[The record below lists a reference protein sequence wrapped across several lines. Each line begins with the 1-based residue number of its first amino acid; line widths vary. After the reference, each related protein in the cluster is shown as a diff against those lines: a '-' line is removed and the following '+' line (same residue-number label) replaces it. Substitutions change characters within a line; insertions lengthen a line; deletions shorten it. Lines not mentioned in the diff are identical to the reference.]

1 MLIRRWY
8 IAEMVLED
16 KATMSEAIQQ
26 QVERIVHSEQF
37 RSSEV
42 LRRLLTF
49 LSEKSIAGEA
59 DNLKEYV
66 VAIDGLGKSSTYDP
80 QHNSAVRIQMGRL
93 RQRLAEYYR
102 TEGKH
107 DPMIVDLP
115 KGRFRLT
122 FEQRSSIAN
131 SAEDTSLAQPATAS
145 STPLHAASAAPK
157 PLFFRLGLGVL
168 VVALLLGLGYL
179 LGRTSVQQ
187 QTSAS
192 RSSRDLQ
199 TLWGPFLGQ
208 KLPLILSIEDPLFA
222 EIRSNPGVYFRDRSM
237 NEWSDVVSSAA
248 LNKLTGALKQSE
260 MRPSRYYT
268 AFGEAEA
275 SFLLGGLLKT
285 PEHSLSIVRTS
296 QLSWQQLADNNVIF
310 VGVQNLFFNQLR
322 NMPITP
328 QLVPELTGVRDE
340 HPAKSQPSF
349 YADEY
354 KTAPTE
360 QGTIYALVTHLP
372 GPNGKNDIESFTSNR
387 SAGYLGAV
395 QSFTDPQFAS
405 ILINKLKE
413 QTGGRIPRF
422 YQVLFQVRYRDGVP
436 METKFVLAREM
447 R

>member
-1 MLIRRWY
+1 ML
-8 IAEMVLED
+8 LED
-16 KATMSEAIQQ
+16 KSTMAEPIQQ
-26 QVERIVHSEQF
+26 QIERIIHSEQF

-49 LSEKSIAGEA
+49 LSEKAIAGEA

-102 TEGKH
+102 TEGKD

-122 FEQRSSIAN
+122 FQQRSTIPAMAEEVPASPAPSVPSIQLLD
-131 SAEDTSLAQPATAS
+131 SPPGRVTKPSL
-145 STPLHAASAAPK
+145 L
-157 PLFFRLGLGVL
+157 RLLAGLLIVS
-168 VVALLLGLGYL
+168 LLLGMGYL
-179 LGRTSVQQ
+179 VGRTTARS
-187 QTSAS
+187 QTVAN
-192 RSSRDLQ
+192 RNTQDLE
-199 TLWGPFLGQ
+199 TLWEPFLNH
-208 KLPLILSIEDPLFA
+208 KLPLIISIEDPLFA

-237 NEWSDVVSSAA
+237 NEWSDVVRSAA
-248 LNKLTGALKQSE
+248 LNKLTGALNQSE

-285 PEHSLSIVRTS
+285 PERALSIVRTS

-322 NMPITP
+322 NMPIAP
-328 QLVPELTGVRDE
+328 QLVPELNGVRDE
-340 HPAKSQPSF
+340 HPGKGDPSF

-354 KTAPTE
+354 TTAPSE

-395 QSFTDPQFAS
+395 QSFTDPQFARM
-405 ILINKLKE
+405 LMAKLKE
-413 QTGGRIPRF
+413 KTGGRTPRF
-422 YQVLFQVRYRDGVP
+422 YQALFQVRYRDGVP
-436 METKFVLAREM
+436 TETRLVLGREM
-447 R
+447 H

>member
-1 MLIRRWY
+1 MI
-8 IAEMVLED
+8 LEE
-16 KATMSEAIQQ
+16 KATVAEPIQQ
-26 QVERIVHSEQF
+26 QIERIVHSEQF

-49 LSEKSIAGEA
+49 LSEKAIAGEA

-102 TEGKH
+102 TEGKS
-107 DPMIVDLP
+107 DPIIVDLP

-122 FEQRSSIAN
+122 FEQRSNTSTSIPEGSPAPTLPAPSTQILD
-131 SAEDTSLAQPATAS
+131 SAAGRTPRPTSL
-145 STPLHAASAAPK
+145 
-157 PLFFRLGLGVL
+157 RLVSGFLA
-168 VVALLLGLGYL
+168 VVLLLGLGYL
-179 LGRTSVQQ
+179 LGRTMTRQQ
-187 QTSAS
+187 NIAD
-192 RSSRDLQ
+192 RGGPDLE
-199 TLWGPFLGQ
+199 TLWAPFLSHQ
-208 KLPLILSIEDPLFA
+208 LPLIVSIEDPLFA

-237 NEWSDVVSSAA
+237 NEWSDVVNSAA
-248 LNKLTGALKQSE
+248 VNKLTGALNQSE

-285 PEHSLSIVRTS
+285 PERALSLVRTS

-322 NMPITP
+322 NMPIAP
-328 QLVPELTGVRDE
+328 QLVPELNGVRDE
-340 HPAKSQPSF
+340 HPANGQPSF
-349 YADEY
+349 YADVY
-354 KTAPTE
+354 TTAPSE

-395 QSFTDPQFAS
+395 QSFTDPQFAH
-405 ILINKLKE
+405 LLATKLKE
-413 QTGGRIPRF
+413 QAGGGIPRY

-436 METKFVLAREM
+436 METKLILCREM

>member
-1 MLIRRWY
+1 MAGML
-8 IAEMVLED
+8 LED
-16 KATMSEAIQQ
+16 KSTMAEPIQQ
-26 QVERIVHSEQF
+26 QVQRIVQSEQF
-37 RSSEV
+37 RSSGV

-49 LSEKSIAGEA
+49 LSDKAIAGEA

-66 VAIDGLGKSSTYDP
+66 VAIEGLGKSSTYDP

-102 TEGKH
+102 TEGKT

-122 FEQRSSIAN
+122 FEERSNAPTFNQEGSPDSMPPPIPSVESFG
-131 SAEDTSLAQPATAS
+131 SAPSRQLNLSLLQLVA
-145 STPLHAASAAPK
+145 
-157 PLFFRLGLGVL
+157 GLVGV
-168 VVALLLGLGYL
+168 VLLLGFGYL
-179 LGRTSVQQ
+179 LGRSTTRPESV
-187 QTSAS
+187 AG
-192 RSSRDLQ
+192 RNRLDLE
-199 TLWGPFLGQ
+199 TLWAPFLSR

-248 LNKLTGALKQSE
+248 LNKLTGALNQSE
-260 MRPSRYYT
+260 MHPSRYYT

-285 PEHSLSIVRTS
+285 PESALSIVRTS

-322 NMPITP
+322 NMPIAP
-328 QLVPELTGVRDE
+328 QLVPELNGVLDE
-340 HPAKSQPSF
+340 HPDNGRPSF

-354 KTAPTE
+354 TTAPSE

-395 QSFTDPQFAS
+395 QSFTDPQFARVLA
-405 ILINKLKE
+405 IRLKE
-413 QTGGRIPRF
+413 ESGGKVPRF

-436 METKFVLAREM
+436 TETKFVLGREM
-447 R
+447 H

>member
-1 MLIRRWY
+1 ML
-8 IAEMVLED
+8 LED
-16 KATMSEAIQQ
+16 KAMMSESIQQ
-26 QVERIVHSEQF
+26 QIERIVHSEQF

-49 LSEKSIAGEA
+49 LSEKAIAGEA

-102 TEGKH
+102 SEGKN

-122 FEQRSSIAN
+122 FEQRSIAPTFN
-131 SAEDTSLAQPATAS
+131 GEVSSSLPLAPAINILD
-145 STPLHAASAAPK
+145 STPNTKTGLSSSRLAAGLLAA
-157 PLFFRLGLGVL
+157 
-168 VVALLLGLGYL
+168 ALLLGLGYL
-179 LGRTSVQQ
+179 LGQTTVRQQSV
-187 QTSAS
+187 AG
-192 RSSRDLQ
+192 RSSQDLE
-199 TLWGPFLGQ
+199 TLWAPFLSQ
-208 KLPLILSIEDPLFA
+208 KLPLIVSIEDPLFA
-222 EIRSNPGVYFRDRSM
+222 EIRSNPGVYVRDRSM
-237 NEWSDVVSSAA
+237 NEWSDVVGSAA
-248 LNKLTGALKQSE
+248 LNKLTGALNQSE
-260 MRPSRYYT
+260 MHPSRYYT

-285 PEHSLSIVRTS
+285 PERALSIVRTS

-328 QLVPELTGVRDE
+328 QLVPELKGVRDE
-340 HPAKSQPSF
+340 HPAAGKPGF

-354 KTAPTE
+354 TTAPTE

-395 QSFTDPQFAS
+395 QSFTDPQFSHTLAT
-405 ILINKLKE
+405 KLSE
-413 QTGGRIPRF
+413 DTGGKVPRF

-436 METKFVLAREM
+436 TETKFVLGREM
-447 R
+447 H

>member
-1 MLIRRWY
+1 ML
-8 IAEMVLED
+8 LED
-16 KATMSEAIQQ
+16 KSTMAEPIQRQ
-26 QVERIVHSEQF
+26 IERIVHSEQF

-49 LSEKSIAGEA
+49 LSEKAIAGEA

-102 TEGKH
+102 TEGKN
-107 DPMIVDLP
+107 DPMVVDLP

-122 FEQRSSIAN
+122 FEQRSNTPILQDNSPAAMPRLY
-131 SAEDTSLAQPATAS
+131 SAEFSDSSARRAPTLTLLQPLA
-145 STPLHAASAAPK
+145 
-157 PLFFRLGLGVL
+157 GLVA
-168 VVALLLGLGYL
+168 VVLLLGLGYL
-179 LGRTSVQQ
+179 AGRSTGRQENV
-187 QTSAS
+187 AGR
-192 RSSRDLQ
+192 RSQDLEA
-199 TLWGPFLGQ
+199 LWAPFLSR
-208 KLPLILSIEDPLFA
+208 KLPLIVSIEDPLFA
-222 EIRSNPGVYFRDRSM
+222 EIRSNPGVYVRDRSM
-237 NEWSDVVSSAA
+237 NEWPDVVSSTA
-248 LNKLTGALKQSE
+248 LNKLTLALNQTE
-260 MRPSRYYT
+260 MHPSRYYT

-285 PEHSLSIVRTS
+285 PESALSIVRTS

-322 NMPITP
+322 NMPIAP
-328 QLVPELTGVRDE
+328 QLVPELNGVRDE
-340 HPAKSQPSF
+340 HPGTGQPAF

-354 KTAPTE
+354 TTAPSE

-395 QSFTDPQFAS
+395 QSFTDPQFAHLLA
-405 ILINKLKE
+405 IKLKE
-413 QTGGRIPRF
+413 ETGGKVPRF
-422 YQVLFQVRYRDGVP
+422 YQVLFRVRYRDGVP
-436 METKFVLAREM
+436 TETKFVLGREM
-447 R
+447 H

>member
-1 MLIRRWY
+1 ML
-8 IAEMVLED
+8 LED
-16 KATMSEAIQQ
+16 KSTMAEPIREQIHE

-49 LSEKSIAGEA
+49 LSEKAIAGEA

-102 TEGKH
+102 TEGKN

-122 FEQRSSIAN
+122 FELRSSTNTTIVDREGSP
-131 SAEDTSLAQPATAS
+131 SAPPVPAVPIFDSATGRTSKPSLRRLVAGLLA
-145 STPLHAASAAPK
+145 
-157 PLFFRLGLGVL
+157 
-168 VVALLLGLGYL
+168 VVLLLGLGYL
-179 LGRTSVQQ
+179 LGRTTARQQSV
-187 QTSAS
+187 AN
-192 RSSRDLQ
+192 RSSQELA
-199 TLWGPFLGQ
+199 TLWGPFLDR

-248 LNKLTGALKQSE
+248 LNKLTGALNQSE

-285 PEHSLSIVRTS
+285 PERALSIVRTS

-322 NMPITP
+322 NMPIAP
-328 QLVPELTGVRDE
+328 QLVPELNGVRDE
-340 HPAKSQPSF
+340 HPGNGQPSF

-354 KTAPTE
+354 TTAPSE

-395 QSFTDPQFAS
+395 QSFTDPQFARM
-405 ILINKLKE
+405 LTATLKE
-413 QTGGRIPRF
+413 ETGGKVPRF
-422 YQVLFQVRYRDGVP
+422 YQILFRVRYRDGVP
-436 METKFVLAREM
+436 TETKLVLGREM
-447 R
+447 H

>member
-1 MLIRRWY
+1 ML
-8 IAEMVLED
+8 LED
-16 KATMSEAIQQ
+16 KSTMAEPIQQ
-26 QVERIVHSEQF
+26 QIERIVHSEQF

-49 LSEKSIAGEA
+49 LSEKAIAGEA

-102 TEGKH
+102 SEGKN

-122 FEQRSSIAN
+122 FEERSN
-131 SAEDTSLAQPATAS
+131 SPIFGQESSLPSVLPVSTAKLLDS
-145 STPLHAASAAPK
+145 PPHRPTKLSLMQLVAGIMAI
-157 PLFFRLGLGVL
+157 VL
-168 VVALLLGLGYL
+168 LVGLGYV
-179 LGRTSVQQ
+179 LGHSTARQQ
-187 QTSAS
+187 NAADHGQ
-192 RSSRDLQ
+192 DLE
-199 TLWGPFLGQ
+199 TLWAPFLSR

-222 EIRSNPGVYFRDRSM
+222 EIRSNPGVYVRDRSM
-237 NEWSDVVSSAA
+237 NEWTDVVSSAA
-248 LNKLTGALKQSE
+248 LNKLTGALNQSE
-260 MRPSRYYT
+260 MHPSRYYT

-285 PEHSLSIVRTS
+285 PESALSIVRTS

-322 NMPITP
+322 NMPIAP
-328 QLVPELTGVRDE
+328 QLVPELNGVRDE
-340 HPAKSQPSF
+340 HPGKGQPAF

-354 KTAPTE
+354 TTAPSE

-395 QSFTDPQFAS
+395 QSFTDPQFAHMLA
-405 ILINKLKE
+405 IKLKE
-413 QTGGRIPRF
+413 ETGGKVPRF
-422 YQVLFQVRYRDGVP
+422 YQVLFRVRYRDGVP
-436 METKFVLAREM
+436 TETKLVLGREM
-447 R
+447 H

>member
-1 MLIRRWY
+1 ML
-8 IAEMVLED
+8 LED
-16 KATMSEAIQQ
+16 KSTMAEPIQQ
-26 QVERIVHSEQF
+26 QIERIVHSEQF

-49 LSEKSIAGEA
+49 LSEKAIAGEA

-102 TEGKH
+102 TEGKN
-107 DPMIVDLP
+107 DPMVVDLP

-122 FEQRSSIAN
+122 FEQRSDIATFSHEGSRSPTPPVP
-131 SAEDTSLAQPATAS
+131 SAELLDPAPGRALKLFLVQLAG
-145 STPLHAASAAPK
+145 
-157 PLFFRLGLGVL
+157 GLVAVVL
-168 VVALLLGLGYL
+168 ALGLGYQ
-179 LGRTSVQQ
+179 LGRSTGRQENVTGRNSQ
-187 QTSAS
+187 
-192 RSSRDLQ
+192 DLEA
-199 TLWGPFLGQ
+199 LWAPFLSR

-222 EIRSNPGVYFRDRSM
+222 EIRSNPGVYVRDRSM
-237 NEWSDVVSSAA
+237 NEWSDVLSSAA
-248 LNKLTGALKQSE
+248 LNKLTGALNQSE
-260 MRPSRYYT
+260 MHPSRYYT

-285 PEHSLSIVRTS
+285 PESALSIVRTS

-322 NMPITP
+322 NMPIAP
-328 QLVPELTGVRDE
+328 QLVPELNGVRDE
-340 HPAKSQPSF
+340 HPGNGQPGF

-354 KTAPTE
+354 TTAPSE
-360 QGTIYALVTHLP
+360 QGTIYALVTHVP

-395 QSFTDPQFAS
+395 QSFTDPQFARLLA
-405 ILINKLKE
+405 IKLKE
-413 QTGGRIPRF
+413 GTGGKIPRF

-436 METKFVLAREM
+436 TETKFVLGREM
-447 R
+447 H

>member
-1 MLIRRWY
+1 ML
-8 IAEMVLED
+8 LED
-16 KATMSEAIQQ
+16 KFTQAEPIQQ
-26 QVERIVHSEQF
+26 QIERIVHSEQF

-49 LSEKSIAGEA
+49 LSEKAIAGEA

-66 VAIDGLGKSSTYDP
+66 VAIDGLGKSSSYDP

-102 TEGKH
+102 TEGKN

-122 FEQRSSIAN
+122 FEQRSNTPIVQDNSPPTTPRLY
-131 SAEDTSLAQPATAS
+131 SAELLDSSARRAPTLTLLQPLA
-145 STPLHAASAAPK
+145 
-157 PLFFRLGLGVL
+157 GLVA
-168 VVALLLGLGYL
+168 VVLLLGLGYL
-179 LGRTSVQQ
+179 AGRSTGRQENV
-187 QTSAS
+187 AGR
-192 RSSRDLQ
+192 RSQDLEA
-199 TLWGPFLGQ
+199 LWAPFLSR
-208 KLPLILSIEDPLFA
+208 KLPLIVSIEDPLFA
-222 EIRSNPGVYFRDRSM
+222 EIRSNPGVYVRDRSM
-237 NEWSDVVSSAA
+237 NYWSDVVSSAA
-248 LNKLTGALKQSE
+248 LNKLTLALNQTE
-260 MRPSRYYT
+260 IHPSRYYT

-285 PEHSLSIVRTS
+285 PESALSIVRTS

-322 NMPITP
+322 NMPIAP
-328 QLVPELTGVRDE
+328 QLVPELNGVRDE
-340 HPAKSQPSF
+340 HPGRGQPSF

-354 KTAPTE
+354 TTAPSE

-395 QSFTDPQFAS
+395 QSFTDPQFART
-405 ILINKLKE
+405 LAVKLKE
-413 QTGGRIPRF
+413 ETGGNVPRF

-436 METKFVLAREM
+436 TETKFVLGREM
-447 R
+447 H

>member
-1 MLIRRWY
+1 ML
-8 IAEMVLED
+8 LED
-16 KATMSEAIQQ
+16 KSTQAEPIQQ
-26 QVERIVHSEQF
+26 QIERIVHSEQF

-49 LSEKSIAGEA
+49 LSEKAIAGEA

-66 VAIDGLGKSSTYDP
+66 VAIDGLGKSSSYDP

-102 TEGKH
+102 TEGKN
-107 DPMIVDLP
+107 DPMVVDLP

-122 FEQRSSIAN
+122 FEQRSNTPILQDDSPSAMPRLY
-131 SAEDTSLAQPATAS
+131 SAEFSDSSARRAPTLTLLQPLA
-145 STPLHAASAAPK
+145 
-157 PLFFRLGLGVL
+157 GLVA
-168 VVALLLGLGYL
+168 VVLLLCLGYL
-179 LGRTSVQQ
+179 AGRSTGRQENV
-187 QTSAS
+187 AGR
-192 RSSRDLQ
+192 RSQDLEA
-199 TLWGPFLGQ
+199 LWAPFLSR
-208 KLPLILSIEDPLFA
+208 KLPLIVSIEDPLFA
-222 EIRSNPGVYFRDRSM
+222 EIRSNPGVYVRDRSM
-237 NEWSDVVSSAA
+237 NEWPDVVSSAA
-248 LNKLTGALKQSE
+248 LNKLTLALNQTE
-260 MRPSRYYT
+260 MHPSRYYT

-285 PEHSLSIVRTS
+285 PESALSIVRTS

-322 NMPITP
+322 NMPIAP
-328 QLVPELTGVRDE
+328 QLVPELNGVRDE
-340 HPAKSQPSF
+340 HPGRGQPSF

-354 KTAPTE
+354 TTAPSE

-395 QSFTDPQFAS
+395 QSFTDPQFARM
-405 ILINKLKE
+405 LAVKLKE
-413 QTGGRIPRF
+413 ETGGNVPRF

-436 METKFVLAREM
+436 TETKFVLGREM
-447 R
+447 H

>member
-1 MLIRRWY
+1 ML
-8 IAEMVLED
+8 LED
-16 KATMSEAIQQ
+16 KSTQAEPIQQ
-26 QVERIVHSEQF
+26 QIERIVHSEQF

-49 LSEKSIAGEA
+49 LSEKAIAGEA

-66 VAIDGLGKSSTYDP
+66 VAIDGLGKSSSYDP

-102 TEGKH
+102 TEGKN
-107 DPMIVDLP
+107 DTMVVDLP

-122 FEQRSSIAN
+122 FEQRSNTPTLQDN
-131 SAEDTSLAQPATAS
+131 SLPATPRLYSADS
-145 STPLHAASAAPK
+145 SDSSDRRAPTLTLFQPLA
-157 PLFFRLGLGVL
+157 GLVA
-168 VVALLLGLGYL
+168 VVLLLGLGYL
-179 LGRTSVQQ
+179 AGRSTGRQENV
-187 QTSAS
+187 AGR
-192 RSSRDLQ
+192 RSQDLEA
-199 TLWGPFLGQ
+199 LWAPFLSR
-208 KLPLILSIEDPLFA
+208 KLPLIVSIEDPLFA
-222 EIRSNPGVYFRDRSM
+222 EIRSNPGVYVRDRSM

-248 LNKLTGALKQSE
+248 LNKLTLALNQSE
-260 MRPSRYYT
+260 MHPSRYYT

-285 PEHSLSIVRTS
+285 PESALSIVRTS

-322 NMPITP
+322 NMPIAP
-328 QLVPELTGVRDE
+328 QLVPELNGVRDE
-340 HPAKSQPSF
+340 HPGRGQPSF

-354 KTAPTE
+354 TTAPSE

-395 QSFTDPQFAS
+395 QSFTDPQFVRMLAV
-405 ILINKLKE
+405 KLKE
-413 QTGGRIPRF
+413 ETGGNMPRF

-436 METKFVLAREM
+436 RRSSSLAARCIEVLSAL
-447 R
+447 

>member
-1 MLIRRWY
+1 ML
-8 IAEMVLED
+8 LED
-16 KATMSEAIQQ
+16 KPTMSEPIQQ
-26 QVERIVHSEQF
+26 QIDRIVHSEQF

-49 LSEKSIAGEA
+49 LSEKAIAGEA

-93 RQRLAEYYR
+93 RQRLGEYYR
-102 TEGKH
+102 SEGKN

-122 FEQRSSIAN
+122 FEQRSLAPTFAEETSSSSSPLTPPIN
-131 SAEDTSLAQPATAS
+131 FPDSAPSRTPGSHSLR
-145 STPLHAASAAPK
+145 LLVGFLAA
-157 PLFFRLGLGVL
+157 VL
-168 VVALLLGLGYL
+168 LIGLGYL
-179 LGRTSVQQ
+179 LGRTTFLKQSV
-187 QTSAS
+187 AD

-199 TLWGPFLGQ
+199 VLWAPFISQ

-222 EIRSNPGVYFRDRSM
+222 EIRSNPGVYVRDRSM
-237 NEWSDVVSSAA
+237 NDWSDVVSSAA
-248 LNKLTGALKQSE
+248 LKKLTGALNQSE
-260 MRPSRYYT
+260 MHPSRYYT

-285 PEHSLSIVRTS
+285 PERALSLVRTS

-322 NMPITP
+322 NMPIAP
-328 QLVPELTGVRDE
+328 QLVPELNGVRDE
-340 HPAKSQPSF
+340 HPGKGQPSF

-354 KTAPTE
+354 TTAPSE
-360 QGTIYALVTHLP
+360 QGTIYALVTLLP

-395 QSFTDPQFAS
+395 QSFTDPQFAH
-405 ILINKLKE
+405 LLATKLSEETDGK
-413 QTGGRIPRF
+413 IPRF
-422 YQVLFQVRYRDGVP
+422 YQVLFRVRYRDGVP
-436 METKFVLAREM
+436 TETKFVLGREM

>member
-1 MLIRRWY
+1 ML
-8 IAEMVLED
+8 LED
-16 KATMSEAIQQ
+16 KSTMAKPIQQ
-26 QVERIVHSEQF
+26 QIERIVHSEQF

-49 LSEKSIAGEA
+49 LSEKAIAGEA
-59 DNLKEYV
+59 NNLKEYV

-80 QHNSAVRIQMGRL
+80 QHNSAVRIQIGRL

-102 TEGKH
+102 SEGKN
-107 DPMIVDLP
+107 DPMIIDLP

-122 FEQRSSIAN
+122 FEERTSVAIFGQEGAPSPAPPVPSTKLLDSSP
-131 SAEDTSLAQPATAS
+131 SRVTRLSLFQLAV
-145 STPLHAASAAPK
+145 
-157 PLFFRLGLGVL
+157 GLVAVVL
-168 VVALLLGLGYL
+168 LIGLGYL
-179 LGRTSVQQ
+179 LGHSTVRQQ
-187 QTSAS
+187 NAADRGLDLEALWAPFFS
-192 RSSRDLQ
+192 R
-199 TLWGPFLGQ
+199 

-222 EIRSNPGVYFRDRSM
+222 EIRSNPGVYVRDRSM

-248 LNKLTGALKQSE
+248 LNKLTGALNQLE
-260 MRPSRYYT
+260 MHPSRYYT

-285 PEHSLSIVRTS
+285 PESALSLVRTS

-322 NMPITP
+322 NMPIAP
-328 QLVPELTGVRDE
+328 QLVPELNGVRDE
-340 HPAKSQPSF
+340 HPGNGQPSF

-354 KTAPTE
+354 TTAPSE

-395 QSFTDPQFAS
+395 QSFTDPQFAHLLT
-405 ILINKLKE
+405 IKLKE
-413 QTGGRIPRF
+413 ETGGRVPRF

-436 METKFVLAREM
+436 TETKFVLGREM
-447 R
+447 H

>member
-1 MLIRRWY
+1 
-8 IAEMVLED
+8 MVVED
-16 KATMSEAIQQ
+16 KSTAAEAIQQ

-49 LSEKSIAGEA
+49 LSEKAIAGEA

-102 TEGKH
+102 TEGKS

-122 FEQRSSIAN
+122 FVQRSGV
-131 SAEDTSLAQPATAS
+131 
-145 STPLHAASAAPK
+145 AASAEESILPPSAAVPPVLSPGSPPRIK
-157 PLFFRLGLGVL
+157 PPASLLRLGVSLL
-168 VVALLLGLGYL
+168 AALLLLGLGYL
-179 LGRTSVQQ
+179 LGHTRQ
-187 QTSAS
+187 QTAADR
-192 RSSRDLQ
+192 RSHDLEA
-199 TLWGPFLGQ
+199 LWGPFLNQ
-208 KLPLILSIEDPLFA
+208 KLPLIVSIEDPLFA

-248 LNKLTGALKQSE
+248 LNKLTGALNQSE

-285 PEHSLSIVRTS
+285 PERALSIVRTS

-328 QLVPELTGVRDE
+328 QLVPELTGVRDQ
-340 HPAKSQPSF
+340 HPGNGQPGF

-354 KTAPTE
+354 TTAPTE

-405 ILINKLKE
+405 MLINKLKE
-413 QTGGRIPRF
+413 QNGGKVPRY
-422 YQVLFQVRYRDGVP
+422 YQVLLQVRYRDGVP
-436 METKFVLAREM
+436 TETKFVLGREM
-447 R
+447 H

>member
-1 MLIRRWY
+1 ML
-8 IAEMVLED
+8 LED
-16 KATMSEAIQQ
+16 KAMMSESIQQ
-26 QVERIVHSEQF
+26 QIERIVHSEQF

-49 LSEKSIAGEA
+49 LSEKAIAGEA

-102 TEGKH
+102 SEGKN

-122 FEQRSSIAN
+122 FEQRSIAPTFGGEVSSSPPLTPTIN
-131 SAEDTSLAQPATAS
+131 LPDSAPGRKTGLS
-145 STPLHAASAAPK
+145 SS
-157 PLFFRLGLGVL
+157 RLGVGLL
-168 VVALLLGLGYL
+168 AAALLLGLGYL
-179 LGRTSVQQ
+179 LGRTTVRQQSVAGRKSQ
-187 QTSAS
+187 
-192 RSSRDLQ
+192 DLE
-199 TLWGPFLGQ
+199 TLWAPFLSQ

-222 EIRSNPGVYFRDRSM
+222 EIRSNPGVYVRDRSM

-248 LNKLTGALKQSE
+248 LNKLTGALNQSE
-260 MRPSRYYT
+260 MHPSRYYT

-285 PEHSLSIVRTS
+285 PERALSIVRTS

-328 QLVPELTGVRDE
+328 QLVPELNGVRDE
-340 HPAKSQPSF
+340 HPAPGKPSF

-354 KTAPTE
+354 TTAPTE

-395 QSFTDPQFAS
+395 QSFTDPQFAHT
-405 ILINKLKE
+405 LATKLTE
-413 QTGGRIPRF
+413 DTGGKVPRF

-436 METKFVLAREM
+436 TETKFVLGREM
-447 R
+447 H

>member
-1 MLIRRWY
+1 MI
-8 IAEMVLED
+8 LED
-16 KATMSEAIQQ
+16 KATMAEPIQQ
-26 QVERIVHSEQF
+26 QIERIVHSEQF

-49 LSEKSIAGEA
+49 LSEKAISGEA

-102 TEGKH
+102 TEGKN

-122 FEQRSSIAN
+122 FEQRSN
-131 SAEDTSLAQPATAS
+131 SPTYSPENAPPPTLPLPAPQIFDSAPGRASKLSL
-145 STPLHAASAAPK
+145 L
-157 PLFFRLGLGVL
+157 RLTIGFLA
-168 VVALLLGLGYL
+168 VALLLGLGYL
-179 LGRTSVQQ
+179 LGRATTHRQSVADQG
-187 QTSAS
+187 SHG
-192 RSSRDLQ
+192 LE
-199 TLWGPFLGQ
+199 TLWGPFLNRN
-208 KLPLILSIEDPLFA
+208 LPLIVSIEDPLFA

-248 LNKLTGALKQSE
+248 LNKLTGALNQSE
-260 MRPSRYYT
+260 IRPSRYYT

-285 PEHSLSIVRTS
+285 PERALSIVRTS

-322 NMPITP
+322 NMPIAP
-328 QLVPELTGVRDE
+328 QLVPELNGVRDG
-340 HPAKSQPSF
+340 HPASGQSSF
-349 YADEY
+349 YGDEY
-354 KTAPTE
+354 TTAPSE

-395 QSFTDPQFAS
+395 QAFTDPQVANVLA
-405 ILINKLKE
+405 IKLKE
-413 QTGGRIPRF
+413 QNGGKIPRF

-436 METKFVLAREM
+436 METKFILGREM
-447 R
+447 H

>member
-1 MLIRRWY
+1 ML
-8 IAEMVLED
+8 LED
-16 KATMSEAIQQ
+16 KSTQAEPIQQ
-26 QVERIVHSEQF
+26 QIERIVHSEQF

-49 LSEKSIAGEA
+49 LSEKAIAGEA

-66 VAIDGLGKSSTYDP
+66 VAIDGLGKSSSYDP

-102 TEGKH
+102 TEGKN
-107 DPMIVDLP
+107 DPMVVDLP

-122 FEQRSSIAN
+122 FEQRSNTPTLQDNSPPATPRLY
-131 SAEDTSLAQPATAS
+131 SAEFSDFSTRRAPRLTLLQPVA
-145 STPLHAASAAPK
+145 
-157 PLFFRLGLGVL
+157 GLVA
-168 VVALLLGLGYL
+168 VVLLLGLGYL
-179 LGRTSVQQ
+179 AGRSTGRQENV
-187 QTSAS
+187 AGR
-192 RSSRDLQ
+192 RSQDLEA
-199 TLWGPFLGQ
+199 LWAPFLSR
-208 KLPLILSIEDPLFA
+208 KLPLIVSIEDPLFA
-222 EIRSNPGVYFRDRSM
+222 EIRSNPGVYVRDRSM

-248 LNKLTGALKQSE
+248 LNKLTLALNQSE
-260 MRPSRYYT
+260 MHPSRYYT

-285 PEHSLSIVRTS
+285 PESALSIVRTS

-322 NMPITP
+322 NMPIAP
-328 QLVPELTGVRDE
+328 QLVPELNGVRDE
-340 HPAKSQPSF
+340 HPGKGRPSF

-354 KTAPTE
+354 TTAPSE

-395 QSFTDPQFAS
+395 QSFTDPQFARMLS
-405 ILINKLKE
+405 TKLKGE
-413 QTGGRIPRF
+413 TGGNVPRF

-436 METKFVLAREM
+436 TETKFVLGREM
-447 R
+447 H

>member
-1 MLIRRWY
+1 
-8 IAEMVLED
+8 MVLED
-16 KATMSEAIQQ
+16 KPTMAEAIQQ

-49 LSEKSIAGEA
+49 LSEKAIAGEA

-102 TEGKH
+102 TEGKN

-122 FEQRSSIAN
+122 FEPRSSAPTL
-131 SAEDTSLAQPATAS
+131 SQEGSPSL
-145 STPLHAASAAPK
+145 TPLVPTAELLDSVPSRAFKLS
-157 PLFFRLGLGVL
+157 LLRLVAGLAGV
-168 VVALLLGLGYL
+168 VLLLGLGYL
-179 LGRTSVQQ
+179 LGHSTARQ
-187 QTSAS
+187 QTLAGRNSQ
-192 RSSRDLQ
+192 DLE
-199 TLWGPFLGQ
+199 TLWAPFLSR

-222 EIRSNPGVYFRDRSM
+222 EIRSNPGVYVRDRSM
-237 NEWSDVVSSAA
+237 NEWSDVVGSAA
-248 LNKLTGALKQSE
+248 LNKLTGALNQSE
-260 MRPSRYYT
+260 MHPSRYYT

-285 PEHSLSIVRTS
+285 PESALSIVRTS

-322 NMPITP
+322 NMPIAP
-328 QLVPELTGVRDE
+328 QLVPELNGVRDE
-340 HPAKSQPSF
+340 HPGKGQPGF

-354 KTAPTE
+354 TTAPSE
-360 QGTIYALVTHLP
+360 QGTIYALVTHVP

-395 QSFTDPQFAS
+395 QSFTDPQFARMLV
-405 ILINKLKE
+405 IKLKE
-413 QTGGRIPRF
+413 ETGGKIPRF

-436 METKFVLAREM
+436 TETKFVLGREM
-447 R
+447 H

>member
-1 MLIRRWY
+1 ML
-8 IAEMVLED
+8 LED
-16 KATMSEAIQQ
+16 KSTMSEPIQQ
-26 QVERIVHSEQF
+26 QIDRIVHSEQF

-49 LSEKSIAGEA
+49 LSEKAIAGEA

-102 TEGKH
+102 SEGKN

-122 FEQRSSIAN
+122 FEQRPLAPTFAEATSSAPSPPGPPINIPDSEPSRTTGLSSPRLVAG
-131 SAEDTSLAQPATAS
+131 SLAAI
-145 STPLHAASAAPK
+145 
-157 PLFFRLGLGVL
+157 
-168 VVALLLGLGYL
+168 LLLGLGYL
-179 LGRTSVQQ
+179 LGRTTVQKESV
-187 QTSAS
+187 AD
-192 RSSRDLQ
+192 RSSQDLQ
-199 TLWGPFLGQ
+199 ALWAPFLSQ
-208 KLPLILSIEDPLFA
+208 KPPLILSIEDPLFA
-222 EIRSNPGVYFRDRSM
+222 EIRSNPGVYVRDRSM

-248 LNKLTGALKQSE
+248 LNKLTGALNQSE
-260 MRPSRYYT
+260 MHPSRYYT

-285 PEHSLSIVRTS
+285 PERALSIVRTS

-328 QLVPELTGVRDE
+328 QLVPELNGVRDE
-340 HPAKSQPSF
+340 HPGKGQPSF

-354 KTAPTE
+354 TTTPSE

-395 QSFTDPQFAS
+395 QSFTDPQIAH
-405 ILINKLKE
+405 LLATKLSE
-413 QTGGRIPRF
+413 ETGSKVPRF

-436 METKFVLAREM
+436 TETKFVLGREM
-447 R
+447 H

>member
-1 MLIRRWY
+1 ML
-8 IAEMVLED
+8 LED
-16 KATMSEAIQQ
+16 KSTMTEPIQQ
-26 QVERIVHSEQF
+26 QIERIVHSEQF

-49 LSEKSIAGEA
+49 LSEKAIAGEA

-102 TEGKH
+102 SEGKN
-107 DPMIVDLP
+107 DPMIVELP

-122 FEQRSSIAN
+122 FEERSN
-131 SAEDTSLAQPATAS
+131 SPILGQESSLPS
-145 STPLHAASAAPK
+145 VLPVSTTKLLDSPPRRPTKLSLMQLVAGIMAI
-157 PLFFRLGLGVL
+157 VL
-168 VVALLLGLGYL
+168 LVGLGYV
-179 LGRTSVQQ
+179 LGHSTARQQ
-187 QTSAS
+187 NAADHGQ
-192 RSSRDLQ
+192 DLE
-199 TLWGPFLGQ
+199 TLWAPFLSR

-222 EIRSNPGVYFRDRSM
+222 EIRSNPGVYVRDRSM
-237 NEWSDVVSSAA
+237 NEWTDVVSSAA
-248 LNKLTGALKQSE
+248 LNKLTGALNQSE
-260 MRPSRYYT
+260 MHPSRYYT

-285 PEHSLSIVRTS
+285 PESALSIVRTS

-322 NMPITP
+322 NMPIAP
-328 QLVPELTGVRDE
+328 QLVPELNGVRDE
-340 HPAKSQPSF
+340 HPGKGQPAF

-354 KTAPTE
+354 TTAPSE

-395 QSFTDPQFAS
+395 QSFTDPQFAHMLA
-405 ILINKLKE
+405 IKLKE
-413 QTGGRIPRF
+413 ETGGKVPRF
-422 YQVLFQVRYRDGVP
+422 YQVLFRVRYRDGVP
-436 METKFVLAREM
+436 TETKLVLGREM
-447 R
+447 H

>member
-1 MLIRRWY
+1 ML
-8 IAEMVLED
+8 LED
-16 KATMSEAIQQ
+16 KSTQAEPIQQ
-26 QVERIVHSEQF
+26 QIERIVHSEQF

-49 LSEKSIAGEA
+49 LSEKAIAGEA

-66 VAIDGLGKSSTYDP
+66 VAIDGLGKSSSYDP

-102 TEGKH
+102 TEGKN
-107 DPMIVDLP
+107 DPMVVDLP

-122 FEQRSSIAN
+122 FEQRSNTPTLQDNSPPATPRLY
-131 SAEDTSLAQPATAS
+131 SAEFSDFSTRRAPRLTLLQPVA
-145 STPLHAASAAPK
+145 
-157 PLFFRLGLGVL
+157 GLVA
-168 VVALLLGLGYL
+168 VVLLLGLGYL
-179 LGRTSVQQ
+179 AGRSTGRQENV
-187 QTSAS
+187 AGR
-192 RSSRDLQ
+192 RSQDLEA
-199 TLWGPFLGQ
+199 LWAPFLSR
-208 KLPLILSIEDPLFA
+208 KLPLIVSIEDPLFA
-222 EIRSNPGVYFRDRSM
+222 EIRSNPGVYVRDRSM

-248 LNKLTGALKQSE
+248 LNKLTLALNQSE
-260 MRPSRYYT
+260 MHPSRYYT

-285 PEHSLSIVRTS
+285 PESALSIVRTS

-322 NMPITP
+322 NMPIAP
-328 QLVPELTGVRDE
+328 QLVPELNGVRDE
-340 HPAKSQPSF
+340 HPGKGQPSF

-354 KTAPTE
+354 TTAPSE

-395 QSFTDPQFAS
+395 QSFTDPQFARMLS
-405 ILINKLKE
+405 TKLKGE
-413 QTGGRIPRF
+413 TGGNVPRF

-436 METKFVLAREM
+436 TETKFVLGREM
-447 R
+447 H